1 MSAGLSASLAVHPR
15 LPVSLPD
22 SVSISVCLCLSP
34 CLCQSL
40 SVSPCL
46 SLSLCVCLSLYVCL
60 SLSTSVCLS
69 VSPCLALSV
78 PLSAWPALA
87 LPALVPRVSQ
97 APSQP
102 PCLRSEPLT
111 PLLRPCLPS
120 STCPRGLSSLSP
132 ALLSQGST
140 SAQARAL
147 SFLSVCLSPTL
158 TLREQDAARQGR
170 EDIGNGRQGLSRSSP
185 GAQMGWG
192 RGNAR
197 LGRPPAPRPLV
208 GGEPALSLRQEE
220 LRAATEQRQSR
231 LAITQLIS
239 AMQTANQIFRF
250 SSKPTSGP
258 ELAA

>member
-1 MSAGLSASLAVHPR
+1 MWPSPLFWSTHA
-15 LPVSLPD
+15 
-22 SVSISVCLCLSP
+22 CLSP
-34 CLCQSL
+34 ASTPGPYQWPPACASLPVYVSL

-46 SLSLCVCLSLYVCL
+46 SLSVSVCLSTSVCL
-60 SLSTSVCLS
+60 LSTSVCLS

-87 LPALVPRVSQ
+87 LPALVLGAPRLCLSHPVS
-97 APSQP
+97 ALS
-102 PCLRSEPLT
+102 LLT

-120 STCPRGLSSLSP
+120 STCPRG
-132 ALLSQGST
+132 
-140 SAQARAL
+140 SAVCPQPCFPKAPPRPRHVLL

-158 TLREQDAARQGR
+158 TLREQDAACQGR

-185 GAQMGWG
+185 GAQLAGGGAPGWAPSAPG
-192 RGNAR
+192 
-197 LGRPPAPRPLV
+197 LPAGV
-208 GGEPALSLRQEE
+208 SPALSLRQEKLE
-220 LRAATEQRQSR
+220 ATEQRQSR

-239 AMQTANQIFRF
+239 AMQTAIFRF